1 MRKRILAVGVAGLC
15 AVLVF
20 EVLAFGA
27 LAQQSLTV
35 HRRFDV
41 PLPKNVTTS
50 DDWLDMGGDNSAPV
64 GSMNKYS
71 HMDNNDSLDQ
81 IQAGPYLGQNW

>member
-1 MRKRILAVGVAGLC
+1 MRKRILAVGVAGFC
-15 AVLVF
+15 AVM
-20 EVLAFGA
+20 AFGA
-27 LAQQSLTV
+27 LAQQSMTV

-50 DDWLDMGGDNSAPV
+50 DDWLDMGEDNSAPV

>member
-1 MRKRILAVGVAGLC
+1 MKCVNALWRPGCRVLRRAGFWGC
-15 AVLVF
+15 GSAK
-20 EVLAFGA
+20 
-27 LAQQSLTV
+27 LTV

-50 DDWLDMGGDNSAPV
+50 DDWLDMGEDNSAPV

-71 HMDNNDSLDQ
+71 HMDNNNSLDQ

>member
-1 MRKRILAVGVAGLC
+1 MRCVNAFWRPGWP
-15 AVLVF
+15 VF
-20 EVLAFGA
+20 ARRSSWLLGPW
-27 LAQQSLTV
+27 LKQSLTV

-50 DDWLDMGGDNSAPV
+50 DDWLDMGEDNSAPV

>member
-1 MRKRILAVGVAGLC
+1 
-15 AVLVF
+15 
-20 EVLAFGA
+20 
-27 LAQQSLTV
+27 
-35 HRRFDV
+35 
-41 PLPKNVTTS
+41 
-50 DDWLDMGGDNSAPV
+50 MGDDNSAPV